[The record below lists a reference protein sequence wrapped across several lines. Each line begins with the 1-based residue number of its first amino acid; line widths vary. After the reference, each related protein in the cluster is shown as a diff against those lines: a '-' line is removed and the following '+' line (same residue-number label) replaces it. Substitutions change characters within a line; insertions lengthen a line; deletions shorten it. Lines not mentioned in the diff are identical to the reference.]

1 MFDWGLKDPQGLAM
15 IFRFIFFPLK
25 KKKKK
30 KSQHLKKKKG

>member
-1 MFDWGLKDPQGLAM
+1 MLDWGLKAPQGLAM
-15 IFRFIFFPLK
+15 IFRFIFFPF